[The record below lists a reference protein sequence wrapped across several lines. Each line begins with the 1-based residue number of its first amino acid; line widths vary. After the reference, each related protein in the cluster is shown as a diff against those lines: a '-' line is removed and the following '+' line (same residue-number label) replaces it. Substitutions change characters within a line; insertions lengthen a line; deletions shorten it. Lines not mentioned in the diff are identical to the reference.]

1 MCTKNCCVLIV
12 LLFIIP
18 LIFWN
23 LSSYVN
29 KKFYSCFST
38 RENLKYSSLKLLL
51 LYHDKTTKT
60 KEYYH
65 LHLILNDTLYIF
77 ETEFRICEQTKSKTI
92 HWCYIYLNKLI
103 STEKWY
109 DDTRYRIDGTKLSK
123 INQLKLENVFKPNDQ
138 LLVYRFRINVTT
150 SISVI
155 RKRMKKY
162 RYLINTNLPPMNCI
176 TDAYNPSTETLTTT
190 TTTTQTTTTIPNDSS
205 KKGYLIFHLNE
216 EMIKKILE
224 KKSKNIYVSTT
235 DCPPGRRR
243 NRRNRR
249 SIGGGSKSRNR
260 RSIGSNSKNR
270 RRGRNIVRNRSFRG
284 ILELDCIF
292 GEDDYNDYQDSGDD
306 QQRESPTPSFTF
318 NEKQQQLILVID
330 MISISFTK
338 LIEQSPEENLFNR
351 RPTSSKPDS
360 IFIEWVIE
368 IYTQMSKSIMELSE
382 KDRDQDQDHDH
393 DYDHDQD
400 HDHDH
405 DNDDHDHD
413 HKINSTKFCSGH
425 IPFGYVHRSF
435 VHVWCVADYSI
446 LIFPYGQQEQMKK
459 QEPDLS
465 IKISIDHY
473 IICPLQSY
481 SSILLFLNE
490 DYIWYILLIYF
501 ILISLCIACITGCCP
516 YDYPPPPPPNHHHHE
531 HHHKHQH
538 KSPEQQNIDR
548 KRFHLKRLKIIMNR
562 ISGDRQH
569 FKGDKPKPH
578 HDHHH
583 NGDPH
588 GDHHGDP
595 HDRHREK
602 QQQQHGDHHHHGQ
615 KNQKK
620 QHKKHHHIH
629 RKK

>member
-65 LHLILNDTLYIF
+65 LHLILNDTLFIF

-103 STEKWY
+103 STEKWNV
-109 DDTRYRIDGTKLSK
+109 DTKYRIDETKLGK
-123 INQLKLENVFKPNDQ
+123 INQLKLENIFKPNDQ
-138 LLVYRFRINVTT
+138 LLIYRFRINVTT

-155 RKRMKKY
+155 RKRYTKKY
-162 RYLINTNLPPMNCI
+162 
-176 TDAYNPSTETLTTT
+176 
-190 TTTTQTTTTIPNDSS
+190 Q
-205 KKGYLIFHLNE
+205 
-216 EMIKKILE
+216 
-224 KKSKNIYVSTT
+224 
-235 DCPPGRRR
+235 
-243 NRRNRR
+243 
-249 SIGGGSKSRNR
+249 
-260 RSIGSNSKNR
+260 
-270 RRGRNIVRNRSFRG
+270 
-284 ILELDCIF
+284 
-292 GEDDYNDYQDSGDD
+292 
-306 QQRESPTPSFTF
+306 
-318 NEKQQQLILVID
+318 
-330 MISISFTK
+330 
-338 LIEQSPEENLFNR
+338 NLFNR

-435 VHVWCVADYSI
+435 VHVWCVADFTI
-446 LIFPYGQQEQMKK
+446 LIFPYGQQKQMKK

-490 DYIWYILLIYF
+490 DYI
-501 ILISLCIACITGCCP
+501 
-516 YDYPPPPPPNHHHHE
+516 
-531 HHHKHQH
+531 
-538 KSPEQQNIDR
+538 
-548 KRFHLKRLKIIMNR
+548 
-562 ISGDRQH
+562 
-569 FKGDKPKPH
+569 
-578 HDHHH
+578 
-583 NGDPH
+583 
-588 GDHHGDP
+588 
-595 HDRHREK
+595 
-602 QQQQHGDHHHHGQ
+602 
-615 KNQKK
+615 
-620 QHKKHHHIH
+620 
-629 RKK
+629 